1 MPLSSLLRTGDLSHA
16 INFAI
21 RHYNKQTA
29 ATYNISVNDRKANS
43 FFTPSTV
50 NVLSDNGTSVS
61 YKQCPLCNN
70 KHSTLEAGK
79 QHSNKHR
86 TFEAE

>member
-43 FFTPSTV
+43 FFTPSIV
-50 NVLSDNGTSVS
+50 NVLSDHGTSVS
-61 YKQCPLCNN
+61 YN